1 VIAVVDYG
9 MGNVRS
15 VQTALEYL
23 GHEAIVTARPA
34 AIQDA
39 SHVILPGVG
48 AFGRAMAN
56 LAERDLCAVLRREVV
71 ERGKPFLGICLGM
84 QLLARTSTEHGR
96 HDGLGWMAADVVRL
110 NVEEM
115 GLKVPHTGWNDV
127 EPNTD
132 HPILAGLRP
141 AQLVFYFVHSFHV
154 VCRDPR
160 LVLATSQYGRPFTAI
175 IGRDNI
181 VATQFH
187 PEKSQDS
194 GLAVLSNFAKWHS

>member
-1 VIAVVDYG
+1 MIAVVDYG

-23 GHEAIVTARPA
+23 GHEAVVTASPSVLR
-34 AIQDA
+34 DA
-39 SHVILPGVG
+39 SHLILPGVG

-56 LAERDLCAVLRREVV
+56 LTERGLHEVLRREVL

-84 QLLARTSTEHGR
+84 QLVTQSSPEHGR
-96 HDGLGWMAADVVRL
+96 HDGLGWMAADVVRFD
-110 NVEEM
+110 VERL

-127 EPNTD
+127 EPHTE
-132 HPILAGLRP
+132 HPIFAGLRSV
-141 AQLVFYFVHSFHV
+141 QRVFYFVHSFYV
-154 VCRDPR
+154 TCRDPI
-160 LVLATSQYGRPFTAI
+160 LALATSHYGHRFTAV

-194 GLAVLSNFAKWHS
+194 GLALLSNFAKWRS